1 MLQAIALDENE
12 LGETRDETLPDEGG
26 MNRLQLFKRNSVL
39 LFHT

>member
-1 MLQAIALDENE
+1 MLQAIALDEDE

-39 LFHT
+39 